1 MNSKEIKE
9 VIIAIIILGIV
20 LSISYAFNVTLKSL
34 ATGFA
39 IAALII
45 LVNIFAKKAMAFAL
59 DSDVEHELWRG
70 SQYGLKPHN
79 KLNQE
84 ITIGVILSLFFSI
97 FSLGFIK
104 FMSLLT
110 YETRALKHRAAKRF
124 GFYSFTEMT
133 DWHNGVIGAAGII
146 AVLILSLVLYFTIG
160 SNDLLWRFAIY
171 YAFWNM
177 IPVSKLD
184 GTQIFFGSKILYSAL
199 GIITLIATAYAIL
212 LP

>member
-1 MNSKEIKE
+1 MDSKEIKE
-9 VIIAIIILGIV
+9 VIIAIIILGII
-20 LSISYAFNVTLKSL
+20 LSISYAFKITINSIYL
-34 ATGFA
+34 GFA
-39 IAALII
+39 AAALII
-45 LVNIFAKKAMAFAL
+45 LINIFAKKAMAFAL
-59 DSDVEHELWRG
+59 DSGVEHELWRG
-70 SQYGLKPHN
+70 SRYGIKPHN
-79 KLNQE
+79 RLNQE
-84 ITIGVILSLFFSI
+84 ITIGAILALFLGL

-133 DWHNGVIGAAGII
+133 DWHNGVIGATGIV
-146 AVLILSLVLYFTIG
+146 AVLILAIVLYFIAG
-160 SNDLLWRFAIY
+160 SDDRLWRFAIY

-199 GIITLIATAYAIL
+199 GIITLIATTYAII